1 VTLALLL
8 GVSLAAGCGGSS
20 SSTTAPI
27 PTGIGNIRLEPPG
40 ACNPAC
46 AGTTLTGVEI
56 TGPQPLGPFILN
68 FGRPQTV
75 PFALP
80 GAYTISGGV
89 FVTSA
94 SDTAGCP
101 TLPFTVA
108 TGLTTTVTWSI
119 NNDVCTMG
127 VSGPA

>member
-1 VTLALLL
+1 LALLL

-27 PTGIGNIRLEPPG
+27 PSGTGTIRLVPPG
-40 ACNPAC
+40 GCNPAC
-46 AGTTLTGVEI
+46 SGVTLSSVEI
-56 TGPQPLGPFILN
+56 TGPQPAGPFILT
-68 FGRPQTV
+68 FGRPNTI
-75 PFALP
+75 PFASP
-80 GAYTISGGV
+80 GAYTIIGGT
-89 FVTSA
+89 FPTST

-108 TGLTTTVTWSI
+108 TGLTTTVTWAI